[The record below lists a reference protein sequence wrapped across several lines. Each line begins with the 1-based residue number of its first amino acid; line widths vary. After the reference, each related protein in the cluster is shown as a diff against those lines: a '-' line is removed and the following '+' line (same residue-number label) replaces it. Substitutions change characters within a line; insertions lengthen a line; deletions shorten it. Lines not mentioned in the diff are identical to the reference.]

1 MKHAFLA
8 AVFLLSSPATAQE
21 RMTPAQCTGSW
32 AALEAHMGAPV
43 GDAGVVADDEG
54 WCLILDGTFDIND
67 DTSFRLAS
75 LRWRASD
82 VDRFIEYGLPP
93 RTIEI
98 VGKGIGVVSQS
109 GDLVFDYLFGLQ
121 NAQPRAGFGL
131 TVRWDGVQN
140 AVLVDTAYV
149 DLFAGNRIE
158 ATARLDGVNLTDR
171 TTMQMSVGTMGLR
184 DLSITSEFAGWF
196 EAYIAMPLGT
206 MLLDSDAGAPDAQ
219 VEALKAQAIEA
230 VGQIPDT
237 IMPQTARDALSA
249 FVTSLPHPR
258 GKAQLQISA
267 DPSLG
272 AARLAQF
279 AMLPDPPSTE
289 QIVEPALNG
298 VSVLF
303 TWSPAVE
310 EP

>member
-8 AVFLLSSPATAQE
+8 AILLLSTPAKAQE

-32 AALEAHMGAPV
+32 AALEALMGAPV

-54 WCLILDGTFDIND
+54 WCLILDGTFDINA

-82 VDRFIEYGLPP
+82 IDRFIEDGLPP

-98 VGKGIGVVSQS
+98 VGKGIGVVAQF
-109 GDLVFDYLFGLQ
+109 GDPVFDYLFGLQ

-171 TTMQMSVGTMGLR
+171 TTMQMSVGAMGLR

-219 VEALKAQAIEA
+219 VEALKGQAIEA
-230 VGQIPDT
+230 VGQIPDA

-279 AMLPDPPSTE
+279 AMLPDQPSTE
-289 QIVEPALNG
+289 KIVEPALNG